1 MRPFS
6 HHRIAVA
13 VTVLVAVA
21 VAAQLPAGQR
31 VQAPLDSDRRAD
43 PGRQPTRAGPER
55 RRRAARDLEP
65 RQLADV
71 DLRDSALPG
80 REGGRNLDGRDGVA
94 GEQRPRPRCH
104 ARQDVEALRAG
115 SRRHQHVHRSGD
127 RGTLDV
133 AERRLV
139 GRRRR
144 RVRVRDRGH
153 RGEGRSAGDRVARK
167 RGGGSPARI
176 DPAGLRAW
184 DDRVVPR
191 DGRGQRRDRAL
202 RGHECRPG
210 RRLCS
215 ASSTQPRSSRRPA
228 ALGKE
233 WGNGLSGRIGAAGV
247 YVAYADGKAARLY
260 RYGGRSRTLAR
271 GAYSS
276 ATLCAGPGGRLW
288 IAWGDNA
295 GNVSVTRSNRAASVL
310 EPVQRLKLPAGALTF
325 LQCEGSM
332 GPADLF
338 ASAQLGGGFW
348 HAHVPAQLSLS
359 AQATRTKVTISAR
372 DAGDPVAGATI
383 KVGGKQLRTA
393 TNGRVSLTLR
403 PGSYSASATAAGY
416 SPPRL
421 GSRCGEPM
429 CEGDPART

>member
-21 VAAQLPAGQR
+21 VGAAAGRATSTGSAWTRISGPTHAGSQLGLARSADGVLHVIWNRGNSPTSIFETRLSPAGKAAGTSTVATGWQGNNGLSLVVMHDKTLRLFAPGVGGINTFTAPAAGGHWTLQSGASWGGAVAESAYVIGATVAKDGQPVTAWRGSAAAGVPPGSIPQAYEPGMIESFLATDAGSGAIVLSGATNAGQGGVYVQR
-31 VQAPLDSDRRAD
+31 VLPS
-43 PGRQPTRAGPER
+43 PGP
-55 RRRAARDLEP
+55 
-65 RQLADV
+65 
-71 DLRDSALPG
+71 
-80 REGGRNLDGRDGVA
+80 
-94 GEQRPRPRCH
+94 
-104 ARQDVEALRAG
+104 
-115 SRRHQHVHRSGD
+115 
-127 RGTLDV
+127 
-133 AERRLV
+133 
-139 GRRRR
+139 
-144 RVRVRDRGH
+144 
-153 RGEGRSAGDRVARK
+153 
-167 RGGGSPARI
+167 
-176 DPAGLRAW
+176 
-184 DDRVVPR
+184 RVVLP
-191 DGRGQRRDRAL
+191 
-202 RGHECRPG
+202 P
-210 RRLCS
+210 
-215 ASSTQPRSSRRPA
+215 
-228 ALGKE
+228 LGKE

-403 PGSYSASATAAGY
+403 PGSYSASATAPGY
-416 SPPRL
+416 SPASAPVSVR
-421 GSRCGEPM
+421 
-429 CEGDPART
+429 